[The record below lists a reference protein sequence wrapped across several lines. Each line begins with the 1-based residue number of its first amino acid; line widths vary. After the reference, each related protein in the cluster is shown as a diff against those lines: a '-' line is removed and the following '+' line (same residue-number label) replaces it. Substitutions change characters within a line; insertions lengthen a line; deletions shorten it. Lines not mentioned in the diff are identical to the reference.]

1 MRIRPLFQVAGLLA
15 IAYAAS
21 ACGISK
27 SEHQA
32 VVDELEACRAE
43 RSTLEDKHKVID
55 QERDTLVK
63 NLEVLDAEFQS
74 KLNATKEEL
83 EELRKQRAEAE
94 KQLQEFQTLSDMFK
108 EMVAAEGVEIYQR
121 RGRMIV
127 ALPSSVLFGSGKA
140 DLSER
145 GSGTLAKV
153 AAKLK
158 DFENRR
164 FLVAGHTDN
173 VPVGEGIAF
182 QDNWELSTARALR
195 VLHFL
200 IEQGLDPGNLAAA
213 GYGQHDPVR
222 SNNSKNGRRLNRRI
236 ELILEPRIPDIKLSD
251 LEKPSPDD
259 GAPDEDTKDEG
270 TKGEDEGGH

>member
-1 MRIRPLFQVAGLLA
+1 MWIRFFFKVTGMLA
-15 IAYAAS
+15 IACAAS
-21 ACGISK
+21 ACGVSK
-27 SEHQA
+27 TEHQA

-43 RSTLEDKHKVID
+43 RSTLADKHQVLD

-74 KLNATKEEL
+74 KLNATKEDL
-83 EELRKQRAEAE
+83 EELRKQRAETE
-94 KQLQEFQTLSDMFK
+94 KQLQEFRTLSDMFK
-108 EMVAAEGVEIYQR
+108 EMVAAEGIKIYQR

-127 ALPSSVLFGSGKA
+127 ALPSSVLFASGKA

-145 GSGTLAKV
+145 GSATLAKV
-153 AAKLK
+153 AAKLA
-158 DFENRR
+158 DFDDRR

-173 VPVGEGIAF
+173 VPVGEGIEF

-195 VLHFL
+195 VLRFL

-213 GYGQHDPVR
+213 GYGQHDAVR
-222 SNNSKNGRRLNRRI
+222 SNNRKNGRRLNRRI

-251 LEKPSPDD
+251 LEKPSPMGSEQD
-259 GAPDEDTKDEG
+259 GGGA
-270 TKGEDEGGH
+270 KGKGKRGR